1 MTHTLDRIDRH
12 ILSILQE
19 NARISVTDLSERVG
33 LSPTPCG
40 RRLKQLED
48 SGLIERQVA
57 LLDQRKAGLPMTVLV
72 QVSLEAQTQE
82 KLHAFEEEI
91 AALPE
96 VMECYLI
103 TGSAADY
110 VLKIVVPD
118 LDRYQQL
125 LLNKLT
131 GLPGVRSIIS
141 NFVLRQPVRKTA
153 LPLDELAR

>member
-1 MTHTLDRIDRH
+1 MPHTLDRIDRH

-19 NARISVTDLSERVG
+19 NARISVTDLAERVG

-82 KLHAFEEEI
+82 KLAAFEEEI
-91 AALPE
+91 SALPE
-96 VMECYLI
+96 IMECYLI

-118 LDRYQQL
+118 LDCYQQL

-131 GLPGVRSIIS
+131 GLPGVRSVIS
-141 NFVLRQPVRKTA
+141 NFVLRQPVKKTA
-153 LPLDELAR
+153 LPLDQL

>member
-1 MTHTLDRIDRH
+1 MPHSLDRIDRH

-19 NARISVTDLSERVG
+19 NARISVTDLAERVG

-82 KLHAFEEEI
+82 KLQAFENEI
-91 AALPE
+91 SVLPE
-96 VMECYLI
+96 IMECYLI

-118 LDRYQQL
+118 LDSYQQL

-131 GLPGVRSIIS
+131 SLPGVRSVIS
-141 NFVLRQPVRKTA
+141 NFVLRQPVKKTA
-153 LPLDELAR
+153 LPLDQLS

>member
-1 MTHTLDRIDRH
+1 MPHTLDRIDRH

-19 NARISVTDLSERVG
+19 NARISVTDLAERVG

-82 KLHAFEEEI
+82 KLQAFEQEI
-91 AALPE
+91 SLLPE
-96 VMECYLI
+96 IMECYLI

-118 LDRYQQL
+118 LDSYQQL

-131 GLPGVRSIIS
+131 SLSGVRSVIS
-141 NFVLRQPVRKTA
+141 NFVLRQPVKKTA
-153 LPLDELAR
+153 LPLDQLS